1 MLCYGGD
8 VGDHLMKDDELEQSL
23 KQLGDSTNDNNEETK
38 DVKPK
43 PRIAPYDVTSGLAML
58 PKVSAL
64 LWTC

>member
-1 MLCYGGD
+1 
-8 VGDHLMKDDELEQSL
+8 MKDDELEQSL